1 MKEVKPVLII
11 LSPFVVGGLS
21 LFIGTYE
28 VPPLTVLRILL
39 QWIVNPD
46 ALGDI
51 PEKAIVLDIR
61 LPRILMAAT
70 VGASLAGSG
79 AVLQGLLRNPL
90 VDPYI
95 LGISAGAAFGC
106 AITIGFLPS
115 WSIQTMAF
123 MFGLLAVSLT
133 YMVAKTQHEISRL
146 PLVLS
151 GVIVSAFFTAL
162 VSIVKILVDPHK
174 LQGIIFWTMGSFS
187 LSDWHNFKIS
197 LIGIVGGILPMILM
211 RWRLNVMSLSDEEAF
226 ALGVNVK
233 KERMIFILFST
244 FSVAIAT
251 STCGIIGWVGLMV
264 PHLVRM
270 IVGPEHG
277 VLLPLSLFGGAAFMI
292 GADTLSRTF
301 VGFDIPVGI
310 VTALTGA
317 PFFVYLMKK
326 KAKESWER

>member
-1 MKEVKPVLII
+1 MKEIKVLVVV
-11 LSPFVVGGLS
+11 LSPFVIGLLS
-21 LFIGTYE
+21 LFVGTYE
-28 VPPLTVLRILL
+28 VHPLTVIKILS
-39 QWIVNPD
+39 QWITSSEG
-46 ALGDI
+46 LRDI

-61 LPRILMAAT
+61 LPRILTAAT

-79 AVLQGLLRNPL
+79 AVLQALLRNPL

-106 AITIGFLPS
+106 AVTIGFLPS
-115 WSIQTMAF
+115 WSVQTMAF

-133 YMVAKTQHEISRL
+133 YMIAKTQQEVSRL

-162 VSIVKILVDPHK
+162 VSIVKMLVDPHR
-174 LQGIIFWTMGSFS
+174 LQGIVFWTMGSFS
-187 LSDWHNFKIS
+187 VSDWHSLRIS
-197 LIGIVGGILPMILM
+197 LIGVIGGIFPMVLM
-211 RWRLNVMSLSDEEAF
+211 RWRLNVISLPDEEAF
-226 ALGVNVK
+226 ALGINVK
-233 KERMIFILFST
+233 KERMLFIIFST
-244 FSVAIAT
+244 FAAAVAT
-251 STCGIIGWVGLMV
+251 STSGIIGWVGLMV

-270 IVGPEHG
+270 IVGPEHS
-277 VLLPLSLFGGAAFMI
+277 VLMPLSLFGGAAFMI

-310 VTALTGA
+310 VTALIGA

-326 KAKESWER
+326 KGKESWET